1 MPPSLLP
8 SRTLRTGL
16 VAAVGLVALA
26 APAAAHVSPSVTS
39 APAGSYLK
47 LDLRVPHGCGEA
59 GNTTVV
65 EVGIPAG
72 ITSVTPQVVPG
83 WTIERTI
90 EQLATPLDD
99 GHGGQIT
106 ERTSAVTWTGGPLP
120 HDQLE
125 EFGLSVKLPDEPGT
139 TITFPT
145 IQTCDDGST
154 AEWIQV
160 AADGEDEPERPAP
173 AVALTAPVDDGHSDA
188 EDEAADAEAEADLA
202 GAAAASTSE
211 EDDDDRTTALA
222 VAGLVVGALGL
233 ATGGLAL
240 ARSRRAP

>member
-1 MPPSLLP
+1 MPIRLIARAGLL
-8 SRTLRTGL
+8 
-16 VAAVGLVALA
+16 AAVGI
-26 APAAAHVSPSVTS
+26 AAAAGPAVAHVTPSETS
-39 APAGSYLK
+39 APAGSYLTFA
-47 LDLRVPHGCGEA
+47 LRVPHGCGEA
-59 GNTTVV
+59 GNTTTV
-65 EVGIPAG
+65 EVGIPEG

-83 WTIERTI
+83 WAIERTI
-90 EQLATPLDD
+90 DQLATPLDD

-106 ERTSAVTWTGGPLP
+106 ERTSAVTWTGGPLA

-125 EFGLSVKLPDEPGT
+125 EFGLSVKLPDAPGT

-160 AADGEDEPERPAP
+160 AAPGDDEPDSPAP
-173 AVALTAPVDDGHSDA
+173 AITLTAAVCESHGAGDDGATADL
-188 EDEAADAEAEADLA
+188 ADAEAASATGDDEDG
-202 GAAAASTSE
+202 GA
-211 EDDDDRTTALA
+211 TALA

-240 ARSRRAP
+240 ARTRRPA